1 MYLVVSDRGAAG
13 FVLPP
18 VNALLAV
25 ADAGD
30 NAPGDSAVFSLDGSF
45 GKRAAYLGY
54 AEEITVCH
62 GMFGVCRTD
71 RLCLFGTL
79 RREGDNG

>member
-13 FVLPP
+13 RILPP

-30 NAPGDSAVFSLDGSF
+30 NATGDDTVFGSDSSF

-62 GMFGVCRTD
+62 NYQFLMICK
-71 RLCLFGTL
+71 
-79 RREGDNG
+79 